1 MEFDYEETV
10 INIEEIISEIES
22 GELTLQEVF
31 EKFSLAVEDL
41 QKCEAFLTQFKSKSS
56 RDLKNS
62 FSNLKTHFVDTRLT
76 IKTT

>member
-31 EKFSLAVEDL
+31 EKFSLAVADL
-41 QKCEAFLTQFKSKSS
+41 QKCEVFLTQGEQEM
-56 RDLKNS
+56 
-62 FSNLKTHFVDTRLT
+62 NLLIETLEDGTQGFGHGYTDS
-76 IKTT
+76 